1 MDKSQYYINELK
13 NIFVLI
19 QRESGQA
26 FPALPAPEPTVADS
40 AITSS
45 MPREFVDKFRDCIK
59 AYSAKFNK
67 QDISAS
73 EMYRVLFFHFMDN
86 WENMPMEKA
95 WKSEKERSFV
105 ITRRDRKMRVTVSG
119 I

>member
-1 MDKSQYYINELK
+1 MDKYCINELK
-13 NIFVLI
+13 NIFILFL
-19 QRESGQA
+19 RENGHA
-26 FPALPAPEPTVADS
+26 IPALPAPEPTVADS

-45 MPREFVDKFRDCIK
+45 LPRELVDKFRECIK

-67 QDISAS
+67 GDISAS

-95 WKSEKERSFV
+95 WKTEKERPFV
-105 ITRRDRKMRVTVSG
+105 ITRRGRGMRVTVSG